1 MRVVFATE
9 YYEPFVRGGTPW
21 SVRLLARALRD
32 RGDEVVIVTPNYGA
46 PATELI
52 DDVRVVRF
60 RFWRKLEPGPSLAPV
75 RDHINPLFHLLFAFA
90 LVRAARAVRAELIH
104 AQEKHALVGASLAGW
119 WLGVP
124 VVLSLRDFGLIC
136 PITTCLLRHRE
147 VPRDCSLRK
156 LERECAEHYLDL
168 YIGTGIWRRARVR
181 ASLALLY
188 LDARLKGWLVR
199 RAQRVIGVSAS
210 ILQIYQGT
218 GRVGPRK
225 ASVVYNLPPPTS
237 PVVTPVPRARTRDA
251 FGLPDRP
258 IVLYVGKL
266 SPGKGFPV
274 FVEAARRIG
283 TERPGTVFVVVGE
296 GSPPDASPGT
306 DFRCLGPRPGA
317 DVAALYGVADIV
329 VHPAVWP
336 EPFSRVLLEAGAFGK
351 PVVGTSVGGTP
362 EVIRDGDTGI
372 LVERSDPEA
381 LAKAVVR
388 LLDDDQLRQR
398 LGDNAQRFV
407 TEHFSPGA
415 VVSALLTAYAETG
428 R

>member
-21 SVRLLARALRD
+21 SLRLLARALHG

-46 PATELI
+46 LASELI
-52 DDVRVVRF
+52 DDVKVVRF
-60 RFWRKLEPGPSLAPV
+60 PFWRKLQPGPSLAPV
-75 RDHINPLFHLLFAFA
+75 RDHVNPLFHLLFAFA
-90 LVRAARAVRAELIH
+90 LVRAARALGAELIH

-147 VPRDCSLRK
+147 VPGDCSLRK
-156 LERECAEHYLDL
+156 LEYECAGHYLDL
-168 YIGTGIWRRARVR
+168 YIGTGGWRRARIR
-181 ASLALLY
+181 GSLALLY

-210 ILQIYQGT
+210 ILQIYQRA
-218 GRVGPRK
+218 GRVRPKQAR
-225 ASVVYNLPPPTS
+225 VVYNLPPETP
-237 PVVTPVPRARTRDA
+237 PVATPALRARTRDA
-251 FGLPDRP
+251 FGLPDRL

-274 FVEAARRIG
+274 FVEAARRIA
-283 TERPGTVFVVVGE
+283 TERPATVFVVVGE
-296 GSPPDASPGT
+296 GSPPKATAGT
-306 DFRCLGPRPGA
+306 DFRCLGPRPAA
-317 DVAALYGVADIV
+317 DVAALYTVADIV

-372 LVERSDPEA
+372 LVERGDPEA
-381 LAKAVVR
+381 LARAVVR

-398 LGDNAQRFV
+398 LGNNAQRFV
-407 TEHFSPGA
+407 TEHFSPDA
-415 VVSALLTAYAETG
+415 VVGSLRVAYAET
-428 R
+428 RR